1 MATVSPTL
9 GVSRKRSHD
18 SNANTRSPPR
28 SSITSVAP
36 FHKDEAALKEKESV
50 DYSHQITLSD
60 AHAGGRREGCSQ
72 APFHYE
78 EAAVQE
84 LELVDY
90 DIMKPI
96 LLEDAKKGTAGR
108 PVRVYADGIYDMFHF
123 GHARQLMQAKNV
135 FPNVYLIVGVC
146 SDELTHR
153 MKGNTV
159 MNETER
165 YEAIRHCRYV
175 DEVVTEAPWTLDDA
189 FLEEHKIDFV
199 AHDDLPYGAAGSED
213 IYAWLKERGRFVAT
227 ERTEGVSTS
236 DLIARIVKDYDV
248 YARRNLARGYTAKDL
263 NVGFINENRYRI
275 QNRVERV
282 KEKGKKLVDQVA
294 DQSAELIHKWEANS
308 REFIGT
314 FLQLFGPDGFKEL
327 LDGTKQRMLRAI
339 SPVNSDI
346 ESEDEEDY
354 LSGEESSQPVGES
367 GDGAEE
373 KGALPKQRKMET
385 EENVYSKDFSD
396 SDG

>member
-1 MATVSPTL
+1 M
-9 GVSRKRSHD
+9 G
-18 SNANTRSPPR
+18 
-28 SSITSVAP
+28 
-36 FHKDEAALKEKESV
+36 
-50 DYSHQITLSD
+50 SD
-60 AHAGGRREGCSQ
+60 AHA
-72 APFHYE
+72 
-78 EAAVQE
+78 
-84 LELVDY
+84 
-90 DIMKPI
+90 
-96 LLEDAKKGTAGR
+96 
-108 PVRVYADGIYDMFHF
+108 
-123 GHARQLMQAKNV
+123 
-135 FPNVYLIVGVC
+135 
-146 SDELTHR
+146 
-153 MKGNTV
+153 
-159 MNETER
+159 
-165 YEAIRHCRYV
+165 
-175 DEVVTEAPWTLDDA
+175 
-189 FLEEHKIDFV
+189 
-199 AHDDLPYGAAGSED
+199 
-213 IYAWLKERGRFVAT
+213 GRFVAT

-236 DLIARIVKDYDV
+236 DLK
-248 YARRNLARGYTAKDL
+248 
-263 NVGFINENRYRI
+263 VGFINENRYRI

-354 LSGEESSQPVGES
+354 LSGEESAQPVGES

>member
-60 AHAGGRREGCSQ
+60 AHA
-72 APFHYE
+72 
-78 EAAVQE
+78 
-84 LELVDY
+84 
-90 DIMKPI
+90 
-96 LLEDAKKGTAGR
+96 GTAGR

-354 LSGEESSQPVGES
+354 LSGEESTQPVGES